1 MFCRSMCS
9 WSLAAALLSSGPLLA
24 AEKTAADLLPES
36 VVAYLE
42 VPQPAGALGLV
53 LDHPLVEEIRSAPEI
68 EKALASPQYAEYQEV
83 LAHVEK
89 QLGRPWREALKSLT
103 HGGVHLGIDLPTR
116 SGVALARGDDPEHVA
131 KALATALDFV
141 RAEAEK
147 RGAGDPVKTTELRG
161 VSIHQIDKVYLATID
176 HWLIAAGNAGL
187 VGMVLELYQDG
198 GQSLADDGQFQAARS
213 ASLVPQTAEAPPPA
227 AWLYVDLRVLRLT
240 GILKE
245 ALSKKSDNP
254 PLELLAGGVIGGLPA
269 APYVTARLDL
279 AASGAKLTASLPCDP
294 AQIAAK
300 REFYLGPA
308 AGGQAPPLLTTEGTL
323 LSLSTYRDFA
333 SLWRHAP
340 DLFDEGT
347 NAKFAE
353 AEGGLTTLFAGRN
366 FRDDILG
373 NLEPGLQLVVAR
385 QQFPQEGI
393 TPAIKLP
400 AGAIVV
406 RMKNPTETARIF
418 KVTFQSAIGFL
429 NVVGAMNGAPP
440 LDLNSREVDGALVV
454 SGEYLPPGAGQ
465 SADEAPIQYNA
476 SPTIAIRGEQFILAS
491 SKPLAIAML
500 DAAKNAPA
508 HAAGKNTL
516 LMIDGASAQAALA
529 DNRDPLIAQ
538 NMLEK
543 GHDREAA
550 EREIGGLV
558 HIVGRIQ
565 QSAAELTVGQD
576 KLELSL
582 ELKLAERK

>member
-131 KALATALDFV
+131 KALATALDLV

-161 VSIHQIDKVYLATID
+161 VSIHQIDKVYLAAID

-198 GQSLADDGQFQAARS
+198 GQSLADDGQFQTARS
-213 ASLVPQTAEAPPPA
+213 ASVVPQTAEAPPPA

-294 AQIAAK
+294 AQIAGK

-440 LDLNSREVDGALVV
+440 LDMNSREVDGALVV

-500 DAAKNAPA
+500 EAVKNAPA
-508 HAAGKNTL
+508 AAGGKNTQL
-516 LMIDGASAQAALA
+516 VIDGASAQAALA

>member
-9 WSLAAALLSSGPLLA
+9 WSLAAALLSSGPLLS

-42 VPQPAGALGLV
+42 VPQPAGAMGLV

-68 EKALASPQYAEYQEV
+68 QKALASPQYAEYQEV

-176 HWLIAAGNAGL
+176 HWLIAAGNPGL

-198 GQSLADDGQFQAARS
+198 GQSLADDGQFQTARS
-213 ASLVPQTAEAPPPA
+213 ASLVPQTAEAPPA

-440 LDLNSREVDGALVV
+440 LDMNSREVDGALVV

-500 DAAKNAPA
+500 EAVKNAPA
-508 HAAGKNTL
+508 AAGGKNTQL
-516 LMIDGASAQAALA
+516 VIDGASAQAALA

>member
-1 MFCRSMCS
+1 MFCRSMFCGA
-9 WSLAAALLSSGPLLA
+9 LAAGLLSSGPLLA

-36 VVAYLE
+36 VVAYVE
-42 VPQPAGALGLV
+42 VPQPAGVVGLV
-53 LDHPLVEEIRSAPEI
+53 LDHPLAEEIRGAPEI

-116 SGVALARGDDPEHVA
+116 SGVGLARGDDPAHVA
-131 KALATALDFV
+131 KALATALELV

-147 RGAGDPVKTTELRG
+147 RGVDDPVKTTELRG
-161 VSIHQIDKVYLATID
+161 VSVHQIDKVYLAAID
-176 HWLIAAGNAGL
+176 HWLIAAGNPGL

-213 ASLVPQTAEAPPPA
+213 ASVVPQSAEAPPPA

-240 GILKE
+240 GILKD

-254 PLELLAGGVIGGLPA
+254 ALELLAGGVIGGLPA

-294 AQIAAK
+294 AEISAK

-308 AGGQAPPLLTTEGTL
+308 GKGQAPPLLSTEGTL

-353 AEGGLTTLFAGRN
+353 AESGLTTLFAGRN

-406 RMKNPTETARIF
+406 RMKNPAETARIF

-440 LDLNSREVDGALVV
+440 LDMNSREIDGSLVV

-500 DAAKNAPA
+500 EAVKNAPA
-508 HAAGKNTL
+508 PVTGKNTRL
-516 LMIDGASAQAALA
+516 LIDGPSAQAALA

-558 HIVGRIQ
+558 QIVGRIQ
-565 QSAAELTVGQD
+565 QSAADLSVGQD